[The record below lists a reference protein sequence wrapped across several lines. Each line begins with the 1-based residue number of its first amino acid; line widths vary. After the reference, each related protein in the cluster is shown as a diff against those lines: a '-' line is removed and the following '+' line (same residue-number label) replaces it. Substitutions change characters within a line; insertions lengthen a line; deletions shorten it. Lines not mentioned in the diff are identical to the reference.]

1 MNRGN
6 VDFDTAVKILR
17 KMTSIGTVIFT
28 IENLDYLKRE
38 GALENLLLLLLVY
51 LIFVQQ
57 FSLKMGNSI

>member
-38 GALENLLLLLLVY
+38 GALENLLLLLLVCT
-51 LIFVQQ
+51 
-57 FSLKMGNSI
+57 